1 VEVLTACVNPVP
13 EVRRQAEAMLEAE
26 QEREGFCVS
35 LFRILTSGQISHA
48 PRLLSSILLK
58 NLVTRHW
65 SPVQFVGKK
74 KRKDAPRA
82 MTDAEKAFLREN
94 ILQACLACPDHI
106 QRQLYPVLRKVAY
119 TDYPSHMPNL
129 VPQVIEHLQKTTVAA
144 EMCSLLRIISHVMA
158 VFEYCMQGDRRL
170 PLHRVII
177 EAFPL
182 LLQLLQK
189 MNQTDGLEA
198 SAVAKE
204 VVRIFHRATSF
215 RISDPLLEN
224 PEVGA
229 QWLTEV
235 IKVIARPLPAGQP
248 EDVDQ
253 RAEWAP
259 WKARKWAM
267 HVLCCMCERCGDLEK
282 IQKRIN
288 RAKKEGEAPQ
298 LALFQF
304 AQMWYTKFRHT
315 FIDLCYKLLMTSSQE
330 WYHPRMVQTAME
342 CLSLAAKRDADWEIL
357 KPHALTLLQKAL
369 FPCTWFSADDRDL
382 WEEDSV
388 DFMRQEFD
396 EESSKYSTKK
406 TAMFT
411 LIRIIEDRDSC
422 ALPYFQF
429 LFQTFSSVGDQK
441 NAACIREGVMYN
453 FGSLSAE
460 ARMTAGLNLIQ
471 LVTDVLFPMVTAHEP
486 YLAARALWALGH
498 YFDVKLSQE
507 QLGTVLKTVL
517 SQFENAAFP
526 VRVSAALCLGG
537 FIQRG
542 EDCVEPLRPLL
553 SALLEAYLKMLSE
566 FESEALVSAL
576 EMLVYM
582 FRKDIGPHA
591 AALVK
596 RLCEQIVHLF
606 RECSQEDGT
615 VVQASYA
622 TLRALRTVL
631 GSVGRSEA
639 VWPQINE
646 ILIPLLSQEFLK
658 EDGLYVDYYD
668 DFVKL
673 VTYMT
678 YYTPVFQPVFWELAQ
693 ICINAFYSHTID
705 SMEDIVPIIDNLI
718 SREPSMFISNP
729 ALQKMVLD
737 LALKGFAS
745 PEDQDTTDA
754 CKLVEIVM
762 LVLPG
767 QADQFVGPLLTGILA
782 AMKPKGVSRGT
793 REMLVTAQ
801 SAIMIYNVQGYLQLL
816 ASKNLIKSALAWN
829 LKNLS
834 ALRNP
839 YSKKMAV
846 VGLSCLFDVPVTSFP
861 ANARPVLSAFVPS
874 LIEIIRDLENT
885 MQAKVEK
892 QRKRLAGEE
901 DSDEEEGEFDDFDD
915 VDPNSMSQQDLDEIL
930 GVISR
935 VEAGEHELLDSDDD
949 DDDDD
954 DDDNDNDEDSGYK
967 DRDTAETHEDSDG
980 QEDDDDTAEEASS
993 SSDSVSDS
1001 DEDEDQRP
1009 PSPVDEPYPQD
1020 LHRSAEDPLPSQHKD
1035 GAKQAKKPSGE
1046 LSQKQKRGKQKEQQ
1060 REEARRKEKDRAK
1073 AAFFLEEDDEDL
1085 ELVQEAGS
1093 QLTFTDLHL
1102 SRALVKACIE
1112 LGWGA
1117 PTEVQARCVPAVLS
1131 GRDVCGSAQT
1141 GSGKTAA
1148 FLLPVLERLLHADRR
1163 VPATRVLVLT
1173 PTRELAAQIDG
1184 MLSKL
1189 RRYCPPSIDSLLAV
1203 GGLSLREQAV
1213 AFRRRP
1219 TIVVGTP
1226 GRVLDLVR
1234 NEMSVSLEDVEVLV
1248 LDEADR
1254 LLDMGFRDELN
1265 ELLHCCPSRTRQTLL
1280 FSATMT
1286 EAVTRLASVCQ
1297 SRPVRVSV
1305 NDKYKAPRALSQE
1318 FVRVRQRH
1326 EGDREAL
1333 LLSLCARTFHQQVV
1347 VFFNNKRHTHRMRVI
1362 FGLAGLRAAELH
1374 GNLTQAQRLDA
1385 LRQFG
1390 EGEADYL
1397 LATDLAGRGLDL
1409 PAVRTVI
1416 NYNLPGT
1423 LKQYMHRIGRTAR
1436 AGRAGRAVSLVGE
1449 ADRPLLKLILRKGEV
1464 QAKGREVPAD
1474 SVAHWRARIEQM
1486 QPDLRAIAHEEHI
1499 ERELRLAEQ
1508 EAARAENLLHH
1519 EAEIFARPRRTWFQS
1534 SEEKEVAKKHSL
1546 RTALGRELRGEEGT
1560 AAEAKRAEEAL
1571 EAEKAEKAAEKA
1583 KRRRERKKQSHEDA
1597 EAAEL
1602 EREERGIK
1610 LAVRAAKRKAREA
1623 ADRHS
1628 ALPTERQIKRD
1639 EARERERAQ
1648 QSVFEEEMKSAQ
1660 IGARKK
1666 TRNTMRRER
1675 EIDAKLNTVK
1685 KPIKKKGRQS
1695 FKSKR
1700 RFKRRS

>member
-1 VEVLTACVNPVP
+1 MAKRKRSIAPLKGGLKPLKQAASKAPPQKKSNVASLSKQSKTTKPEKSAPAQQNAAQKPSQKHTSLGSLPKVSEGGSSRAQAGPSNPSKASQPCDV
-13 EVRRQAEAMLEAE
+13 
-26 QEREGFCVS
+26 
-35 LFRILTSGQISHA
+35 
-48 PRLLSSILLK
+48 
-58 NLVTRHW
+58 
-65 SPVQFVGKK
+65 KK
-74 KRKDAPRA
+74 KKKKPEIRIVDGFVMTIAESEDEGDIVDDKSDEDEELDSPELFFGDLASGDEAVSDKEEEDDQAKGWTRAAHEMANLPRG
-82 MTDAEKAFLREN
+82 DAEKAQVTLADKIRRRQQLRE
-94 ILQACLACPDHI
+94 QA
-106 QRQLYPVLRKVAY
+106 
-119 TDYPSHMPNL
+119 
-129 VPQVIEHLQKTTVAA
+129 
-144 EMCSLLRIISHVMA
+144 LLRA
-158 VFEYCMQGDRRL
+158 E
-170 PLHRVII
+170 
-177 EAFPL
+177 
-182 LLQLLQK
+182 
-189 MNQTDGLEA
+189 
-198 SAVAKE
+198 
-204 VVRIFHRATSF
+204 
-215 RISDPLLEN
+215 SD
-224 PEVGA
+224 
-229 QWLTEV
+229 T
-235 IKVIARPLPAGQP
+235 
-248 EDVDQ
+248 
-253 RAEWAP
+253 
-259 WKARKWAM
+259 
-267 HVLCCMCERCGDLEK
+267 
-282 IQKRIN
+282 
-288 RAKKEGEAPQ
+288 
-298 LALFQF
+298 
-304 AQMWYTKFRHT
+304 
-315 FIDLCYKLLMTSSQE
+315 
-330 WYHPRMVQTAME
+330 
-342 CLSLAAKRDADWEIL
+342 
-357 KPHALTLLQKAL
+357 
-369 FPCTWFSADDRDL
+369 
-382 WEEDSV
+382 
-388 DFMRQEFD
+388 
-396 EESSKYSTKK
+396 
-406 TAMFT
+406 
-411 LIRIIEDRDSC
+411 
-422 ALPYFQF
+422 
-429 LFQTFSSVGDQK
+429 
-441 NAACIREGVMYN
+441 
-453 FGSLSAE
+453 
-460 ARMTAGLNLIQ
+460 
-471 LVTDVLFPMVTAHEP
+471 
-486 YLAARALWALGH
+486 
-498 YFDVKLSQE
+498 
-507 QLGTVLKTVL
+507 
-517 SQFENAAFP
+517 
-526 VRVSAALCLGG
+526 
-537 FIQRG
+537 
-542 EDCVEPLRPLL
+542 
-553 SALLEAYLKMLSE
+553 
-566 FESEALVSAL
+566 
-576 EMLVYM
+576 
-582 FRKDIGPHA
+582 
-591 AALVK
+591 
-596 RLCEQIVHLF
+596 
-606 RECSQEDGT
+606 
-615 VVQASYA
+615 
-622 TLRALRTVL
+622 
-631 GSVGRSEA
+631 
-639 VWPQINE
+639 
-646 ILIPLLSQEFLK
+646 
-658 EDGLYVDYYD
+658 
-668 DFVKL
+668 
-673 VTYMT
+673 
-678 YYTPVFQPVFWELAQ
+678 
-693 ICINAFYSHTID
+693 
-705 SMEDIVPIIDNLI
+705 
-718 SREPSMFISNP
+718 
-729 ALQKMVLD
+729 
-737 LALKGFAS
+737 
-745 PEDQDTTDA
+745 
-754 CKLVEIVM
+754 
-762 LVLPG
+762 
-767 QADQFVGPLLTGILA
+767 
-782 AMKPKGVSRGT
+782 
-793 REMLVTAQ
+793 
-801 SAIMIYNVQGYLQLL
+801 
-816 ASKNLIKSALAWN
+816 
-829 LKNLS
+829 
-834 ALRNP
+834 
-839 YSKKMAV
+839 
-846 VGLSCLFDVPVTSFP
+846 
-861 ANARPVLSAFVPS
+861 
-874 LIEIIRDLENT
+874 
-885 MQAKVEK
+885 
-892 QRKRLAGEE
+892 
-901 DSDEEEGEFDDFDD
+901 
-915 VDPNSMSQQDLDEIL
+915 
-930 GVISR
+930 
-935 VEAGEHELLDSDDD
+935 DD

-1102 SRALVKACIE
+1102 SRALVKACME

-1685 KPIKKKGRQS
+1685 KPIKKKGR
-1695 FKSKR
+1695 
-1700 RFKRRS
+1700 